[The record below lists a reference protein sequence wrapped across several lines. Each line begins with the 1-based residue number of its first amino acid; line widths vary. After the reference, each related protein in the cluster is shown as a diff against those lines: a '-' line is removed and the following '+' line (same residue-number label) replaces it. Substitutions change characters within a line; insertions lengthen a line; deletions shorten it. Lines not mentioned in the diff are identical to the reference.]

1 MKGRDQLPG
10 LSLIGRAIM
19 EYTHLM
25 MTSSYLNDIN
35 KDKNGNLY
43 MKRMTRPI
51 SDRPGII
58 TYRFYLILTLI
69 LVAITIPL
77 IVEIYINI

>member
-25 MTSSYLNDIN
+25 MTSSYLDDIN
-35 KDKNGNLY
+35 KDK
-43 MKRMTRPI
+43 
-51 SDRPGII
+51 
-58 TYRFYLILTLI
+58 
-69 LVAITIPL
+69 
-77 IVEIYINI
+77 EW